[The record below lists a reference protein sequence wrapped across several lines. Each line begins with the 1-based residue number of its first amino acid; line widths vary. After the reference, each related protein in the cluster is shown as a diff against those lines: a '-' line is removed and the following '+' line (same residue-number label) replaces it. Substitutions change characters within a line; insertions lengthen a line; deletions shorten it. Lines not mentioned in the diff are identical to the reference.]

1 MSRYLVVLYLVAA
14 SLMVSLIGCTKKYHL
29 KRDDLAV
36 ESPWPYHHGRADSR
50 GLAVTAQF
58 SGELEQIWAKGVSG
72 KPAGPL
78 TIHNN
83 ALLYPSTRKK
93 IRVYSLSDGN
103 FRGKIKT
110 KGPVQSGVS
119 VADSFAFFAV
129 SPRKNRLRAV
139 NMINGK
145 TAWKRSIKD
154 VCPGSIIV
162 NNVLIVS
169 STDGQVLGLDLLSG
183 DPIWTYRTDQRLAA
197 PPVASGDTVFQ
208 VGDHGRLYLL
218 SASDGR
224 ELTRIDIEGTL
235 IAPVVVGRAVYVTD
249 LSGSVFALDVQ
260 AGKTIWR
267 SDLDGPLWTTGA
279 LGSNELVVAHSG
291 GEVIALDLIDGTTR
305 WKVDLDRTIKAS
317 PIIVGQYVVVGT
329 AAGQVHCLDL
339 ESGQEVSRIDLRGSI
354 DFSPVTDG
362 RRVYVATDKGRI
374 VCLGE
379 QDENAKAEH

>member
-1 MSRYLVVLYLVAA
+1 MSRYLSLIIITALGLMA
-14 SLMVSLIGCTKKYHL
+14 SLTGCTKKYHL
-29 KRDDLAV
+29 QRDDLTV
-36 ESPWPYHHGRADSR
+36 ETPWPYHHGRADSR
-50 GLAVTAQF
+50 GLAVPAKF
-58 SGELEQIWAKGVSG
+58 SGELTELWAKRVPG

-78 TIHNN
+78 TIHHN

-93 IRVYSLSDGN
+93 IRVYSLSDGE

-110 KGPVQSGVS
+110 KGPVQSGVT
-119 VADSFAFFAV
+119 VADSIAFFAV
-129 SPRKNRLRAV
+129 SPRKSHLRAV
-139 NMINGK
+139 NMLSGK
-145 TAWKRSIKD
+145 TVWKRPIKD
-154 VCPGSIIV
+154 VCQGSIIV

-169 STDGQVLGLDLLSG
+169 STDGQVQGLDIISG
-183 DPIWTYRTDQRLAA
+183 DQVWTYQADQRLAA
-197 PPVASGDTVFQ
+197 PPVVSGDTVFQ

-224 ELTRIDIEGTL
+224 ELSRLDIEGTL
-235 IAPVVVGRAVYVTD
+235 VAPVVVGRAVYATD
-249 LSGSVFALDVQ
+249 LSGSVFALDVVT
-260 AGKTIWR
+260 GTTIWR

-279 LGSNELVVAHSG
+279 LGENQLVVAHSG

-305 WKVDLDRTIKAS
+305 WKVDLGQTIKAS

-329 AAGQVHCLDL
+329 AAGRVKALDL
-339 ESGQEVSRIDLRGSI
+339 ASGQEVSRIDLKGSI
-354 DFSPVTDG
+354 DYSPVTDG